1 MNSILNIINPHNIG
15 SVGNAMSTLLIPVTS
30 ARETD
35 IGVQKNNRKNKFLKL
50 KTDTKITVITIGK
63 TSNK

>member
-15 SVGNAMSTLLIPVTS
+15 SVGNAISTLLNPVTS

-50 KTDTKITVITIGK
+50 KTDTKTTVITIGK